1 MKRLCHTFSVKSKS
15 INRTYAGTRKHHHFR
30 VTVTY
35 SDGEKSVSGKVFN
48 NRENAD
54 RYAARQIFLPTD
66 VRQRPS
72 TISPD
77 CARRRPKL
85 RTWVQSF
92 IPRRSIVSIHTV
104 RCRLEEES
112 DTLKVSH
119 AVRHS
124 RRLAIRAAKLGPKP
138 TFYLDLSW

>member
-1 MKRLCHTFSVKSKS
+1 MKSKS

-66 VRQRPS
+66 VRHGLRQFRRTALGDDPSFGRGFNPLFRGEAWCPS
-72 TISPD
+72 TRFG
-77 CARRRPKL
+77 AA
-85 RTWVQSF
+85 
-92 IPRRSIVSIHTV
+92 
-104 RCRLEEES
+104 
-112 DTLKVSH
+112 LK
-119 AVRHS
+119 RNP
-124 RRLAIRAAKLGPKP
+124 IR
-138 TFYLDLSW
+138 

>member
-1 MKRLCHTFSVKSKS
+1 MQRGRFFFPQMYDTAFDNFAGLRSETTQASDVGS
-15 INRTYAGTRKHHHFR
+15 ILYSAG
-30 VTVTY
+30 
-35 SDGEKSVSGKVFN
+35 
-48 NRENAD
+48 
-54 RYAARQIFLPTD
+54 
-66 VRQRPS
+66 
-72 TISPD
+72 
-77 CARRRPKL
+77 
-85 RTWVQSF
+85 
-92 IPRRSIVSIHTV
+92 SIVSIHTV